1 MKWNVTDE
9 LARNWDSFRCVMRGA
24 FHDESDTSWW
34 EHRLMMRATPHDESE
49 GLYWWIAVSAAE
61 LISVWAHLPSH
72 ILCTLLYM
80 WVFCFVLYI
89 CWWQISDLIVCT
101 NIDSVT
107 ERSLRPEFRKLVRE
121 PLEIALE
128 RLQRH
133 RDLKQG
139 KCQIFIWNFT
149 MCSICFLFMKA
160 QWPVSYSRAV
170 KYRLMQTHISL
181 GLHGPPSYYH
191 YHHVPCKM
199 A

>member
-1 MKWNVTDE
+1 M
-9 LARNWDSFRCVMRGA
+9 
-24 FHDESDTSWW
+24 
-34 EHRLMMRATPHDESE
+34 
-49 GLYWWIAVSAAE
+49 
-61 LISVWAHLPSH
+61 
-72 ILCTLLYM
+72 
-80 WVFCFVLYI
+80 
-89 CWWQISDLIVCT
+89 CT

-170 KYRLMQTHISL
+170 KYRPMQTHISL

-191 YHHVPCKM
+191 HHHVPCKM
-199 A
+199 ACVNKSVHTCQSLVALDQFCWQYSSILDLPISFFCLSQPHLPLMLSNTTLGYLLCYLDSEETFFSRMLSFYCYLNTEEILFRLLFFLIVI